1 MSREGEAMFGNGTAT
16 ATHSLSSPRMRGI
29 QYAAASPLPR
39 WRLWN
44 TGSRGR
50 VEPGDD
56 EKWRSK
62 ILSRSILVIPDKRAR
77 RVPIRNPSPRVL
89 IVAHAGASRPTKP
102 CLREI
107 KFCPPCPRQGGV
119 PHDRAGRRAEQP

>member
-56 EKWRSK
+56 EKWRSN
-62 ILSRSILVIPDKRAR
+62 LVARYPRHPGQASAARADPESITTSAHRCAR
-77 RVPIRNPSPRVL
+77 RRVSTHEAVLARNQSLPALPK
-89 IVAHAGASRPTKP
+89 AGWGA
-102 CLREI
+102 
-107 KFCPPCPRQGGV
+107 
-119 PHDRAGRRAEQP
+119 A